1 MRDQFLTP
9 DFWKTQFDVIGA
21 APWLVIPLLVVAL
34 VVAWWLRGQIDD
46 REIRGL
52 RAEKDASRAERD
64 VYKKS

>member
-1 MRDQFLTP
+1 VVSDTP
-9 DFWKTQFDVIGA
+9 A
-21 APWLVIPLLVVAL
+21 VVAL

>member
-1 MRDQFLTP
+1 
-9 DFWKTQFDVIGA
+9 
-21 APWLVIPLLVVAL
+21 VIPLLVVAL